1 MKVSHTLSLYLAL
14 QYFFWLLGVFL
25 IFMAIAMLFDVVEM
39 LRRTADKDHVSMGFI
54 LYLSSLKLP
63 YLAQSTLPF
72 MTLFAAMLTFWRL
85 ARANE
90 AVVARAAGIS
100 AWQFILPAFL
110 ITIVLGVIS
119 VTVVNPM
126 AATMLEKF
134 QKIEAEQVRNR
145 TSMISVSRNGLWL
158 RQKDGDR
165 AHSVI
170 HALRVSPTD
179 LMLHDVI
186 IFRFDDNNR
195 FTARIDAPTI
205 KLNDGYWSI
214 AEGWQS
220 STKPETLPIID
231 FRIPTDLT
239 KNNILESF
247 SQPDTLSFWRLPKF
261 IETIEAAGFSG
272 HRHRLH
278 YYTLIAY
285 PILMASMILIAAS
298 FTLRINRRTGTSAA
312 LLGGITCSFALYF
325 VTDIVHA
332 MGLSAS
338 VPILLA
344 AWTPAGIS
352 TLIGLAMLFH
362 LEDG

>member
-1 MKVSHTLSLYLAL
+1 VKVSPTLSIYLAL
-14 QYFFWLLGVFL
+14 QFLFWLVSVFF

-39 LRRTADKDHVSMGFI
+39 LRRTADNDDISLAFVIYMSA
-54 LYLSSLKLP
+54 LKLP
-63 YLAQSTLPF
+63 FLAQTTMPF

-90 AVVARAAGIS
+90 AVVARATGIS

-110 ITIVLGVIS
+110 ITLVLGIVAI
-119 VTVVNPM
+119 TLINPLS
-126 AATMLEKF
+126 ATMLEKF
-134 QKIEAEQVRNR
+134 QKIEAQRIKHR
-145 TSMISVSRNGLWL
+145 TSMISVSQNGLWL
-158 RQKDGDR
+158 RQNDGVGG
-165 AHSVI
+165 HSVI
-170 HALRVSPTD
+170 HALRVSPFE
-179 LMLHDVI
+179 LVLHDVI
-186 IFRFDDNNR
+186 IFRFDENNH
-195 FTARIDAPTI
+195 FIARIDAPTI
-205 KLNDGYWSI
+205 ALRNGHWVI
-214 AEGWQS
+214 PEGWRS
-220 STKPETLPIID
+220 TTKPETSPIVNMQ
-231 FRIPTDLT
+231 IPTDLT

-247 SQPDTLSFWRLPKF
+247 SKPETMSFWRLPAF
-261 IETIEAAGFSG
+261 IKTIERAGFSS

-278 YYTLIAY
+278 YYALIAF
-285 PILMASMILIAAS
+285 PVLLASMILIAAS

-312 LLGGITCSFALYF
+312 LLGGISCSFALYF

-332 MGLSAS
+332 LGLSAS

>member
-1 MKVSHTLSLYLAL
+1 VKVSRTLSIYLAL
-14 QYFFWLLGVFL
+14 QYLYWLVGVFL

-39 LRRTADKDHVSMGFI
+39 LRRTADKDNISLGFVI
-54 LYLSSLKLP
+54 YMSALKLP
-63 YLAQSTLPF
+63 FLAQTTLPF
-72 MTLFAAMLTFWRL
+72 MTLFAAMLTYWRL

-110 ITIVLGVIS
+110 ITIVLGVIA
-119 VTVVNPM
+119 VTLINPL
-126 AATMLEKF
+126 AAAMLEKF
-134 QKIEAEQVRNR
+134 QKVEAEHIKNR
-145 TSMISVSRNGLWL
+145 TSMISVSQNGLWL
-158 RQKDGDR
+158 RQNDGIGG
-165 AHSVI
+165 HSVI
-170 HALRVSPTD
+170 HALRVSPIK
-179 LMLHDVI
+179 LVLRDVI
-186 IFRFDDNNR
+186 IFRFDENNH
-195 FTARIDAPTI
+195 FIARIDAPAVA
-205 KLNDGYWSI
+205 LRDGFWLI
-214 AEGWQS
+214 PEGWRS
-220 STKPETLPIID
+220 TTKPATNPVVNM
-231 FRIPTDLT
+231 RIPTDLT

-247 SQPDTLSFWRLPKF
+247 SSPDTMSFWRLPAFIKT
-261 IETIEAAGFSG
+261 IETAGFSG

-278 YYTLIAY
+278 YYALIAY
-285 PILMASMILIAAS
+285 PVLLASMIFIAAS

-312 LLGGITCSFALYF
+312 LLGGISCSFALYF

-332 MGLSAS
+332 LGLSAS

>member
-170 HALRVSPTD
+170 HALRVSPAD

-205 KLNDGYWSI
+205 NSTTGTGRSPKAGNPRQS
-214 AEGWQS
+214 QKPFPS
-220 STKPETLPIID
+220 ST
-231 FRIPTDLT
+231 
-239 KNNILESF
+239 S
-247 SQPDTLSFWRLPKF
+247 
-261 IETIEAAGFSG
+261 GF
-272 HRHRLH
+272 
-278 YYTLIAY
+278 
-285 PILMASMILIAAS
+285 
-298 FTLRINRRTGTSAA
+298 RRT
-312 LLGGITCSFALYF
+312 
-325 VTDIVHA
+325 
-332 MGLSAS
+332 
-338 VPILLA
+338 
-344 AWTPAGIS
+344 
-352 TLIGLAMLFH
+352 
-362 LEDG
+362 

>member
-1 MKVSHTLSLYLAL
+1 MRVSATLSFYLAL
-14 QYFFWLLGVFL
+14 QYLFWLVGVFL

-39 LRRTADKDHVSMGFI
+39 LRRTADKDNISIGFVI
-54 LYLSSLKLP
+54 YMSALKLP
-63 YLAQSTLPF
+63 FLAQTTLPF

-110 ITIVLGVIS
+110 ITMVLGIAA

-126 AATMLEKF
+126 SAAMLEKY
-134 QKIEAEQVRNR
+134 QKVEAEVVKNR
-145 TSMISVSRNGLWL
+145 TSMISVSQNGLWL
-158 RQKDGDR
+158 RQNDGLNG
-165 AHSVI
+165 HSVI
-170 HALRVSPTD
+170 HALRVSP
-179 LMLHDVI
+179 LELILHDVI
-186 IFRFDDNNR
+186 IFRFDENNR
-195 FTARIDAPTI
+195 FTNRLDAPRAA
-205 KLNDGYWSI
+205 LRDGFWLI
-214 AEGWQS
+214 PEGWRS
-220 STKPETLPIID
+220 TTKPETAPVVNLE
-231 FRIPTDLT
+231 IPTDLT

-247 SQPDTLSFWRLPKF
+247 STPETMSFWRLPGF

-278 YYTLIAY
+278 YYALIAF
-285 PILMASMILIAAS
+285 PVLLSSMIFIAAS
-298 FTLRINRRTGTSAA
+298 FTLRINRRTGTTAA
-312 LLGGITCSFALYF
+312 LLGGISCSFALYF

-332 MGLSAS
+332 LGLSAS